1 MPRKKQ
7 KRVSKNDWLVAAIDM
22 LESNGIEGVNIEQL
36 ARNLGIAKSGFYWHF
51 KGKKELYQHL
61 LDYWS
66 HEYTEVVIG
75 NIQHS
80 DDNTIQKLNHVMEM
94 IEQYDL
100 TKYDLAIANWA
111 KNDPQAEAA
120 VEIVY
125 KKRMDYIG
133 SIFAELGL
141 DEDETEMR
149 TRLFVCYHS
158 WEKTMY
164 KDLGPEKRAQLRKH
178 RLALFTRE

>member
-1 MPRKKQ
+1 MLRKKQ
-7 KRVSKNDWLVAAIDM
+7 KRVSKNDWLVAALDM
-22 LESNGIEGVNIEQL
+22 LESSGIEGINIEQL
-36 ARNLGIAKSGFYWHF
+36 AKKLEVSKSGFYWHF
-51 KGKKELYQHL
+51 KNKKELYQQL

-80 DDNTIQKLNHVMEM
+80 GENTIQKLNHVMEM
-94 IEQYDL
+94 IEHYDL
-100 TKYDLAIANWA
+100 TKYDLSIANWA
-111 KNDPQAEAA
+111 KNDPQAEAT

-125 KKRMDYIG
+125 KKRLAYVG

-141 DEDETEMR
+141 DADETEMR

-164 KDLGPEKRAQLRKH
+164 KDLDPEKIAELRKR
-178 RLALFTRE
+178 RLTLFTRE